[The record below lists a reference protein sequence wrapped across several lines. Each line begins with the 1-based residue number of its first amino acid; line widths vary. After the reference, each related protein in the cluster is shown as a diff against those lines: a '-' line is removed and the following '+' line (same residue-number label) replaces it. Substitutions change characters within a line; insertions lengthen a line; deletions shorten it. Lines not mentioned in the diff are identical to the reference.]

1 MEGKK
6 MSKSLG
12 NIIPLRDAIRQY
24 GADTIRLAILVSAEI
39 LQDADFSFDT
49 VRGIRLK
56 LLGIFEMAEKCRSRP
71 HQATT
76 QDQDHDQQQQQQQEL
91 LMLEDKWLVSR
102 LHRTIA
108 ETSASMDR
116 LRIREAIY
124 YTLYSLD
131 RDLQWYLKR
140 AAARKRENITGMLT
154 EFLNL
159 QVRMLAPFAPFTAE
173 EVWELMGNRQSIT
186 TAGWPVVKEE
196 KIDILAEE
204 SEFLISS
211 LLEDV
216 QNIVRVTKITPS
228 KIVIYASAAWKVQ
241 VYNAILANILE
252 GKINFGQIMKQLI
265 ANPETAKAKNDPK
278 MVQKMIEDILSASL
292 EARNRRLKL
301 TGFNEVT
308 TIQDA
313 QSLLS
318 DEINKAEIIV
328 YSEEDPTKYDPK
340 SRAKS
345 ARPFKPAIYIQ

>member
-1 MEGKK
+1 
-6 MSKSLG
+6 
-12 NIIPLRDAIRQY
+12 
-24 GADTIRLAILVSAEI
+24 

-56 LLGIFEMAEKCRSRP
+56 LVGIFEMAEKCRSMA
-71 HQATT
+71 QKATE
-76 QDQDHDQQQQQQQEL
+76 QQQQQQQQQQVL
-91 LMLEDKWLVSR
+91 LMPEDKWLVSR
-102 LHRTIA
+102 LQRTIA

-140 AAARKRENITGMLT
+140 ATARKRENITGMLA

-173 EVWELMGNRQSIT
+173 EVWELMGNSQSIT
-186 TAGWPVVKEE
+186 TARWPVVEEE
-196 KIDILAEE
+196 KIDISAEE
-204 SEFLISS
+204 SEFLISG
-211 LLEDV
+211 LLSDI
-216 QNIVRVTKITPS
+216 QNIVKVTKIAPT
-228 KIVIYASAAWKVQ
+228 KIVIYASAAWRIQ

-252 GKINFGQIMKQLI
+252 GRINFGQIMKHLI
-265 ANPETAKAKNDPK
+265 ANPDTAKAKSDPK
-278 MVQKMIEDILSASL
+278 MVQKMMEDILSAPL

-301 TGFNEVT
+301 TGFNEVA

-313 QSLLS
+313 QLLLS
-318 DEINKAEIIV
+318 DEINSAKIVV
-328 YSEEDPTKYDPK
+328 YSEEDPSKYDPK

-345 ARPFKPAIYIQ
+345 ARPFKPAIYIE

>member
-1 MEGKK
+1 
-6 MSKSLG
+6 
-12 NIIPLRDAIRQY
+12 
-24 GADTIRLAILVSAEI
+24 
-39 LQDADFSFDT
+39 
-49 VRGIRLK
+49 
-56 LLGIFEMAEKCRSRP
+56 MAEKCRSMA
-71 HQATT
+71 QKATER
-76 QDQDHDQQQQQQQEL
+76 QQQQQQQQVL
-91 LMLEDKWLVSR
+91 LMPEDKWLVSR
-102 LHRTIA
+102 LQRTIV

-140 AAARKRENITGMLT
+140 ATARKRENITGMLA

-173 EVWELMGNRQSIT
+173 EVWELMDNSQSIT
-186 TAGWPVVKEE
+186 TARWPVVEEE
-196 KIDILAEE
+196 KIDIAAEE

-211 LLEDV
+211 LLSDI
-216 QNIVRVTKITPS
+216 QNIVKVTKITPT
-228 KIVIYASAAWKVQ
+228 KIVIYASAAWRIQ

-252 GKINFGQIMKQLI
+252 GRINFGQIMKHLI
-265 ANPETAKAKNDPK
+265 ANPETSRAKSDPK
-278 MVQKMIEDILSASL
+278 MVQKMMEDILSAPL

-301 TGFNEVT
+301 KGFNEVA

-318 DEINKAEIIV
+318 DEINSAQIVV
-328 YSEEDPTKYDPK
+328 YSEEDPSKYDPK

-345 ARPFKPAIYIQ
+345 ARPFKPAIYIE